1 MLKMAVESDERTR
14 WIGMLIGTER
24 DAEFAL
30 ERWK

>member
-1 MLKMAVESDERTR
+1 VESDERTR

-30 ERWK
+30 ERW